1 MNVVDSS
8 GWLEYFAGGPNA
20 NFFAPAIEDL
30 AQLLVSTI
38 NLYEVAKRIEQ
49 QYDKATAVDFL
60 QAMRM
65 GRIVSL
71 DETIA
76 LQAADLSLH
85 YKLPMADSMILA
97 TAHIYGATLWTQDAH
112 FATIAGVQYVA
123 KS

>member
-8 GWLEYFAGGPNA
+8 GWLEYFADGPNA
-20 NFFAPAIEDL
+20 NFFAPAIEEVD
-30 AQLLVSTI
+30 QLLVSTI

-49 QYDKATAVDFL
+49 QYDNLTAVDFL
-60 QAMRM
+60 QAMRI
-65 GRIVSL
+65 GKIISV

-76 LQAADLSLH
+76 LHAADLSLQH
-85 YKLPMADSMILA
+85 KLPMADSMILA